1 MKKLCESISNL
12 SQTYF
17 FEPDVFVFTQNNW
30 ELGNKLWDVKDDT
43 EASFKLLET
52 SGLSISELSAFEK
65 ELLNAKNIAVE
76 PDSTFE

>member
-1 MKKLCESISNL
+1 MNKLCENISKL

-43 EASFKLLET
+43 EASFKLLTT
-52 SGLSISELSAFEK
+52 SGLSLRELSAFEK
-65 ELLNAKNIAVE
+65 ELLNAKNLIE
-76 PDSTFE
+76 NT

>member
-17 FEPDVFVFTQNNW
+17 FEPDVFTFTQNNW

-43 EASFKLLET
+43 EASFKLLAT
-52 SGLSISELSAFEK
+52 SGLNVSVLSAFEK
-65 ELLNAKNIAVE
+65 ELLNVKKLVE
-76 PDSTFE
+76 NDL